1 MRLKPLFL
9 IPGLLAILSLVR
21 VSGSELVINEF
32 MAENTRGLQDGD
44 GSFSDWIEGFTLL
57 FLISAAAARDSAG
70 ELTCA

>member
-32 MAENTRGLQDGD
+32 MAENRRGIRNK
-44 GSFSDWIEGFTLL
+44 SFRGIIGVKASVA
-57 FLISAAAARDSAG
+57 SQAYS
-70 ELTCA
+70 TCKKPI